1 MSSPSHHRP
10 LSRVQEAIAVA
21 KQETDPHKK
30 AVLARILEQRIRLKG
45 QEMAEQVAHE
55 RAAEANTR
63 KAVADSAS
71 RGPSNALS
79 QFIDTAS
86 YSASIFS
93 AGRDFALKHP
103 VSVGFAL
110 GACLILAPK
119 SLIRAA
125 IQALPLFMRIGR

>member
-1 MSSPSHHRP
+1 MSSQSHHRP

-45 QEMAEQVAHE
+45 QELAEHVEQE
-55 RAAEANTR
+55 RAAEAYSR
-63 KAVADSAS
+63 RDESA
-71 RGPSNALS
+71 RGLHGQGSALS

-93 AGRDFALKHP
+93 AGRDFAYKHP
-103 VSVGFAL
+103 VAVGFAL
-110 GACLILAPK
+110 GACVILAPK